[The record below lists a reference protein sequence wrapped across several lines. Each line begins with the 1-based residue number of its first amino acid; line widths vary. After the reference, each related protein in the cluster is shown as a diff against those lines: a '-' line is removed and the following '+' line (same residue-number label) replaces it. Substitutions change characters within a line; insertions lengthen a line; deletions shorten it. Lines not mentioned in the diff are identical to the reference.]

1 MGKRSYKARTQIIEN
16 PIKNEQ
22 TPTTNNW
29 WLDKYK

>member
-1 MGKRSYKARTQIIEN
+1 MDKRSYKARTQIVEI

-22 TPTTNNW
+22 TTPINNW